1 MSQDEGALRHR
12 DAGDLER
19 GDEKD
24 AYFWKTVLLKRM
36 LVFERNYYYYYS
48 LLSPG
53 GKVGRFALP
62 VSGARARLGGGR
74 RVLLLAGSG
83 GVCPRFRAR
92 GGLSCSL

>member
-1 MSQDEGALRHR
+1 MYCWLCVCTTTTT
-12 DAGDLER
+12 
-19 GDEKD
+19 
-24 AYFWKTVLLKRM
+24 FF
-36 LVFERNYYYYYS
+36 FEVPLPCEPQYYS

-62 VSGARARLGGGR
+62 VSGACARLGGGR
-74 RVLLLAGSG
+74 RLLLLAGSG